1 LFSCFPDWVPVGQA
15 LKSSQY
21 RNAHA
26 AAVSDKSLVTTV
38 PSGNGEAAR
47 KQEIKRGVAHA
58 FCAKRGIASEARG
71 GRRGGGDT

>member
-1 LFSCFPDWVPVGQA
+1 MVPVGQA

-47 KQEIKRGVAHA
+47 NQEIKRGAAQRAACAIGAH
-58 FCAKRGIASEARG
+58 CARG
-71 GRRGGGDT
+71 PRRSTGRGDP